1 MIVTLDTNQF
11 EMDELMNVIANQITH
26 LDDRRNILI
35 KEIENGQN
43 KGNVLKA
50 INKRHKDLKSIQIK
64 LHKIIALICIY

>member
-11 EMDELMNVIANQITH
+11 EMDELMNAITNQITH
-26 LDDRRNILI
+26 LDDHRKILI

-50 INKRHKDLKSIQIK
+50 INNRLKDLKSIQVK
-64 LHKIIALICIY
+64 LHKIMF

>member
-11 EMDELMNVIANQITH
+11 EMDELMNAIANQITH
-26 LDDRRNILI
+26 LDDHRNILI

-50 INKRHKDLKSIQIK
+50 INNRLKDLKSIQVK
-64 LHKIIALICIY
+64 LHKIML